1 MPMPRHTEP
10 LYRPPSEADSLIFQ
24 ITEGCSYNK
33 CAFCGMYIDKPF
45 RIKPL
50 NDILVEINGIPEHYA
65 IRVHRVFLADGDG
78 VIYPT
83 DDLAIILDAIRFKFP
98 ALRRISSYAGPQALM
113 KKSAGEWRL
122 LREKGLKLLYFG
134 LESGNNE
141 VLALMNKG
149 MKADKILP
157 KVQEIRAQGI
167 DFSVMVILGGGG
179 RKLSHAHM
187 QDSTAWLNATK
198 PKYVSLLTLFLRR
211 KRDYFDSI
219 EKPCIGDLT
228 DEIRRFLTGMNEG
241 NMIFRSNHVSNFV
254 PLEGVLPKDKEKLL
268 KKVNEAEQIL
278 ASRGMLEQYPDFYEE
293 F

>member
-1 MPMPRHTEP
+1 
-10 LYRPPSEADSLIFQ
+10 
-24 ITEGCSYNK
+24 
-33 CAFCGMYIDKPF
+33 MYINKPF
-45 RIKPL
+45 RIKSL
-50 NDILVEINGIPEHYA
+50 NDVLTEINSIPEHYA

-83 DDLAIILDAIRFKFP
+83 DDLAVILDAIRFKFP

-113 KKSAGEWRL
+113 KKSADEWKL
-122 LREKGLKLLYFG
+122 LHEKGLKLLYFG

-187 QDSTAWLNATK
+187 EDSTAWLNAAK

-211 KRDYFDSI
+211 KRDYFNSI
-219 EKPCIGDLT
+219 EKPGIGDLT
-228 DEIRRFLTGMNEG
+228 DEIRRFLTGINEG

-268 KKVNEAEQIL
+268 RKVDEAEKFL